1 MRCRVVNHNTSPDKK
16 IELLERQKDILSNIK
31 IDDDAKENARIFKSD
46 AVFLLINFFGQNNKF
61 ANDLS
66 QLRFDTHKSIKRGQ
80 SNTFTRVFSEEP
92 FKASA
97 KTAHAILDSAISN
110 IKLQQ
115 ELAESQGKS
124 KIISR
129 EKPREKN
136 KVFIVHG
143 HDDGLKNEVA
153 RFVERQNLSAII
165 LHEQTSRGQTIIE
178 KIEANADVDF
188 AIVLYTPCDVGK
200 AVGETEEKSR
210 ARQNVIFEHGYFVAK
225 LGRSNVV
232 ALNKGN
238 VEIPNDLSGIVYTP
252 YDEYGYWKRSIAHEL
267 KESGYKIDF
276 SKI

>member
-1 MRCRVVNHNTSPDKK
+1 MRCRFVYQNISPSKK

-31 IDDDAKENARIFKSD
+31 IDDDAKENARIFKSN
-46 AVFLLINFFGQNNKF
+46 AVFLLISFFGQNNKF
-61 ANDLS
+61 ANDLF
-66 QLRFDTHKSIKRGQ
+66 QLRFDTYKNIKIGR
-80 SNTFTRVFSEEP
+80 SNSLSRVFTEEP

-110 IKLQQ
+110 IELQQ
-115 ELAESQGKS
+115 ELVENQAKTKNNSMK
-124 KIISR
+124 
-129 EKPREKN
+129 KPRNKN

-153 RFVERQNLSAII
+153 RFIERQNISAII

-178 KIEANADVDF
+178 KIETNADVDF

-200 AVGETEEKSR
+200 AVRETEEKSR

-238 VEIPNDLSGIVYTP
+238 VEIPNDLSGVVYTP

-267 KESGYKIDF
+267 KESGYNIDF